1 MSVEM
6 ALERGDACIE
16 PVAVGGE
23 LAHLR
28 DQAPGLGA
36 RVSPARGRRG
46 HRRAG
51 FGAAV
56 ECQAQPSA
64 AGFGLAGEHDG
75 DQRQA
80 RDPAPAEQ
88 PP

>member
-1 MSVEM
+1 MV
-6 ALERGDACIE
+6 LERGDACIE

-36 RVSPARGRRG
+36 AFAGTRQRG
-46 HRRAG
+46 HRRCR

-75 DQRQA
+75 DQREA